1 MWNKY
6 DNNIG
11 FFVINDFKYKNIILI
26 IINEIKFKYSIC
38 LLWVIFI

>member
-6 DNNIG
+6 DNNIV